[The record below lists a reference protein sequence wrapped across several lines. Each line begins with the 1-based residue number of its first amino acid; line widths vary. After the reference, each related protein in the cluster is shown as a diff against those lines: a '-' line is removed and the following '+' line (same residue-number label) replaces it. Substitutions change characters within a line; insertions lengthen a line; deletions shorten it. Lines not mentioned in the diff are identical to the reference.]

1 MAQAWTVMQVC
12 MLLHRP
18 VNFLNAHGIPQ
29 HVLQTDLCAPVG
41 DRSSICFHNLCW
53 IFHVEQRVTEYLALA
68 NRQEDLRVEP
78 LMAAQ
83 YFVMIWVIGHSQIE
97 HEDGLIL
104 VDPKKIR
111 NALEDTEE
119 SIFVHRLEV
128 AALSSQIEHV
138 PSDGAW
144 QDFVVLQDVVQN
156 IVQVA
161 SSARDH
167 PEFDLWHWWRLRLR
181 RSCRKWIFSFL
192 FLTQTH
198 GGHTTSCLRSF
209 RLTFDRLD
217 YFFCSGGF
225 FSQNLNHMPVSFF
238 RSSHSYIALFKQST
252 A

>member
-1 MAQAWTVMQVC
+1 MAQDGPSMDSDASLYVASQACEFSKCSWYNPSMSCKLTYA
-12 MLLHRP
+12 P
-18 VNFLNAHGIPQ
+18 
-29 HVLQTDLCAPVG
+29 PVG

-138 PSDGAW
+138 PSNGAW

-167 PEFDLWHWWRLRLR
+167 PEF
-181 RSCRKWIFSFL
+181 
-192 FLTQTH
+192 
-198 GGHTTSCLRSF
+198 
-209 RLTFDRLD
+209 
-217 YFFCSGGF
+217 
-225 FSQNLNHMPVSFF
+225 
-238 RSSHSYIALFKQST
+238 
-252 A
+252 